1 MKPNEYIKQ
10 YGSIIIIETYQFYL
24 FPVLDMKHKRSNQLP
39 SIL

>member
-10 YGSIIIIETYQFYL
+10 YESITIIETSRIYL
-24 FPVLDMKHKRSNQLP
+24 FPILDMKHKRSNQLP